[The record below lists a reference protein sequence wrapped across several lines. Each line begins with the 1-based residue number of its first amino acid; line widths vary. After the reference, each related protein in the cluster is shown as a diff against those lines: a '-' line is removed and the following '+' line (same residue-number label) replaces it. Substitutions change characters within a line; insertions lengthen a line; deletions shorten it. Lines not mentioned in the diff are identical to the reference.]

1 MKVLL
6 AQPVEK
12 LGETGEVVDVASG
25 YARNYLFP
33 KKLALEPTPH
43 NIRQLEK
50 AKVARQGELR
60 QREDQAEAIKRQLE
74 GMTFTFQRTAQA
86 EGKLYGSVRP
96 EDIASAIQEQTGHR
110 IERDRIRL
118 EAAIDTLGKFS
129 VTINLYKDIS
139 SKIKVLVEDA
149 AQEDVKK

>member
-6 AQPVEK
+6 AKPVEK
-12 LGETGEVVDVASG
+12 LGETGEVVDVAAG

-43 NIRQLEK
+43 NIKQLEK
-50 AKVARQGELR
+50 AKVARQVELR
-60 QREDQAEAIKRQLE
+60 EREEQAEALKQQLE
-74 GMTFTFQRTAQA
+74 NMTFTFQRTAQA

-96 EDIASAIQEQTGHR
+96 EDIVAAIQEQTGQHL
-110 IERDRIRL
+110 ERDRIHL
-118 EAAIDTLGKFS
+118 ESAIDSLGKFS

-139 SKIKVLVEDA
+139 TKVKVLVEDA
-149 AQEDVKK
+149 AREEAKK

>member
-1 MKVLL
+1 MRVLL

-50 AKVARQGELR
+50 AKLARQGELR
-60 QREDQAEAIKRQLE
+60 QREEQAQVLKQQLQD
-74 GMTFTFQRTAQA
+74 MTFTFQRTAQA

-96 EDIASAIQEQTGHR
+96 EDIATAIQEQTGHH
-110 IERDRIRL
+110 IERDRIHM

-139 SKIKVLVEDA
+139 TKVKVLVEDA
-149 AQEDVKK
+149 AQEEVKK